1 MSEPQQDPRQGKV
14 SLNPFRA
21 IATVLSAFAGIRRGK
36 DSKNDMQK
44 LHPVQI
50 ILAALICAAVF
61 IAILV
66 LLVRNIVP
74 H

>member
-1 MSEPQQDPRQGKV
+1 MSEPQSDKP

-21 IATVLSAFAGIRRGK
+21 VATVLSAFIGIRRGK
-36 DSKNDMQK
+36 DSKSDMQK

-50 ILAALICAAVF
+50 ILAALICVAVF